1 MTTPGE
7 LSPGCGSLRRMSE
20 WDGQDL
26 SGIVAHEV
34 VLSGAKLLGVL
45 LDGATIDGVISGLII
60 NDVLVEP
67 LISAELDRQSPERP
81 LLRSSD
87 PDELRQGWA
96 ALEAKWADTLAWAA
110 TLPADAP
117 YRRVDGEWSLV
128 QTLRHLVFATDA
140 WFGRSVLGQ
149 PRPYHPLGLV
159 AGFLD
164 DAAARLGL
172 DPTAEPSLAEVLPV
186 RVGRMAMVREFLAE
200 ATRQDLERVRPAN
213 PADGF
218 PPAAE
223 RTALRCLHVIM
234 SEEWAHH
241 RFAVRDLTIIE
252 QTPT

>member
-1 MTTPGE
+1 
-7 LSPGCGSLRRMSE
+7 MSE
-20 WDGQDL
+20 WDGRDL
-26 SGIVAHEV
+26 SGLVAHEV

-45 LDGATIDGVISGLII
+45 LDGATIDGVISGLVI

-67 LISAELDRQSPERP
+67 LITAELDRRSPERL

-96 ALEAKWADTLAWAA
+96 VLEEQWAGTLARASA
-110 TLPADAP
+110 LPEEALH
-117 YRRVDGEWSLV
+117 RQVEGEWSLV

-140 WFGRSVLGQ
+140 WFGRTVLGQ

-164 DAAARLGL
+164 DVAAQLGL
-172 DPTAEPSLAEVLPV
+172 DTTADPSLAEVLPV
-186 RVGRMAMVREFLAE
+186 REDRLAMVREFLAE
-200 ATRQDLERVRPAN
+200 ATKEDLERTRPAN
-213 PADGF
+213 PAFGF
-218 PPAAE
+218 PPAGE
-223 RTALRCLHVIM
+223 HTALRCVHVLM

-252 QTPT
+252 QTQP